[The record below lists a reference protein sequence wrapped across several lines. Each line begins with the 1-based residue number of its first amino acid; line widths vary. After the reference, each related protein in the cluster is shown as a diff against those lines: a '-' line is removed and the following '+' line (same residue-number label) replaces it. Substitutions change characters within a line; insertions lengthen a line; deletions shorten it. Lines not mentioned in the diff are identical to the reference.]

1 MNELTVFDFKGNDV
15 RTLTMDGEPYFVG
28 KDVCKAFGDT
38 NHKRSLSRLD
48 DNDKTIAQIKTP
60 GGSQNMIIINESG
73 LYALLFQMQPA
84 KAKGVSQNDPLVEE
98 RIQNLRNFKHWV
110 TSEVLPAI
118 RKTGGYV
125 AGEKDADD
133 DELVLRVIQMLE
145 NKIAQKNKKIENQSE
160 QIKIQEQQILD
171 SKPKVSYYDKV
182 LQSKEAI
189 RTKVIAGD
197 YGMSAQKFNKKLNE
211 LHVQYKVGNT
221 WVLYREHQG
230 NGYTQ
235 TKTFTKETDSGYV
248 ITNTQTC
255 WTQKGR
261 LFLYD
266 LLKSNGVLPEIEQE

>member
-1 MNELTVFDFKGNDV
+1 MNGLMEFNFEGNGI
-15 RTLTMDGEPYFVG
+15 RTPTMNDEPYFVG
-28 KDVCKAFGDT
+28 KDVCTAFGDT

-48 DNDKTIAQIKTP
+48 ENDKTIAQIETP
-60 GGSQNMIIINESG
+60 GGKQNMVIINESG
-73 LYALLFQMQPA
+73 LYSLLFQMQPS
-84 KAKGVSQNDPLVEE
+84 KAKGVSQNDPRVKERVEK
-98 RIQNLRNFKHWV
+98 LRGFKHWV
-110 TSEVLPAI
+110 TSEVLPSI

-125 AGEKDADD
+125 VGEKDADE

-145 NKIAQKNKKIENQSE
+145 NKIAQKNKKIEAQSE
-160 QIKIQEQQILD
+160 QIKVQEQQILD
-171 SKPKVSYYDKV
+171 SKPKVGYYDKV

-211 LHVQYKVGNT
+211 FHVQYKVGNT

-235 TKTFTKETDSGYV
+235 TKTFTKETDNGYI
-248 ITNTQTC
+248 ITSTQTC

-266 LLKSNGVLPEIEQE
+266 LLKSHGILPEIEQE

>member
-1 MNELTVFDFKGNDV
+1 MNEITTFDFKGNDI
-15 RTLTMDGEPYFVG
+15 RTIMIDCEPYFVG
-28 KDVCKAFGDT
+28 KDVAKVLGYKDT
-38 NHKRSLSRLD
+38 ADALKKHID
-48 DNDKTIAQIKTP
+48 EEDKLTRQFADSGQRREMTV
-60 GGSQNMIIINESG
+60 INESG
-73 LYALLFQMQPA
+73 MYSLILRSKLSEA
-84 KAKGVSQNDPLVEE
+84 KK
-98 RIQNLRNFKHWV
+98 FKRWV

-125 AGEKDADD
+125 VGEKDADD

-145 NKIAQKNKKIENQSE
+145 NKIAMKNKTIENQKS
-160 QIKIQEQQILD
+160 QIKIQEQQISE

-235 TKTFTKETDSGYV
+235 TKTFTKETDNGYV
-248 ITNTQTC
+248 ITNTHTC

-266 LLKSNGVLPEIEQE
+266 LLKSNEILPVIEQE